1 MLKNIKRKINKVK
14 EDKEDICNEI
24 EISDNNENIDNNEKQ
39 VLDEIKTN
47 SEIQYKNTIKSNMI
61 EYVKN
66 KNNENINYEEW
77 LREFNILDWEQE
89 FNYETEKRE
98 NKIYHTIWD
107 NLITNDDFVIIY

>member
-1 MLKNIKRKINKVK
+1 MNF
-14 EDKEDICNEI
+14 
-24 EISDNNENIDNNEKQ
+24 
-39 VLDEIKTN
+39 T
-47 SEIQYKNTIKSNMI
+47 
-61 EYVKN
+61 KN
-66 KNNENINYEEW
+66 KKNNSGNPIIYDAQNLAFEKSLEYYKTINENINYEEW